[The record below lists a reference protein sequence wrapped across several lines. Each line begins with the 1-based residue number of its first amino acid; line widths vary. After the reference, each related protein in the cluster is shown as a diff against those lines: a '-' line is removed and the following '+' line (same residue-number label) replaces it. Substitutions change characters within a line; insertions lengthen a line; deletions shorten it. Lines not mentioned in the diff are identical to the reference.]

1 MHPIIALNLPKAEL
15 ILSKKDNIVF
25 VNCLIRKKKIILTSE
40 EWVRQHY
47 INYLSKHLKYP
58 ISLISIEKELDYF
71 GIKKRWDLVVFNKK
85 FEPSILV
92 ECKSASIKINDNA
105 LKQVL
110 TYQNKLKCEFII
122 LTNGLQH
129 FTWKIDSTNKKI
141 EEINQIPI
149 CVSSE

>member
-1 MHPIIALNLPKAEL
+1 MHTIIALNLPKAEL

-71 GIKKRWDLVVFNKK
+71 GLKKRWDLVVFNKN
-85 FEPSILV
+85 FEPSILI

-129 FTWKIDSTNKKI
+129 FTWKIDNTNKKI
-141 EEINQIPI
+141 EEINQIPV

>member
-25 VNCLIRKKKIILTSE
+25 VNCLIRKKKIILTPE

-71 GIKKRWDLVVFNKK
+71 GLKKRWDLVVFNKK